1 VNEVYLGVIAVA
13 VAVMAVIQVVAIV
26 VAMRASR
33 RVGDAV
39 ARFENDVKPIVANL
53 KSMSVDAARTASIAS
68 EQAQRA
74 EQLIDDLAAR
84 VNSTVSAVEATIVQ
98 PARDAWAMVQGLL
111 AALSSFRQGSPSHRQ
126 GGPSPG
132 HRPATT
138 EEEDSLF
145 IG

>member
-1 VNEVYLGVIAVA
+1 MNDTYLGVIAVA
-13 VAVMAVIQVVAIV
+13 VSVMAVIQVVAIV

-39 ARFENDVKPIVANL
+39 ARFESDVKPIVANL

-68 EQAQRA
+68 AQAHRA
-74 EQLIDDLAAR
+74 EQMISDLTAR
-84 VNSTVSAVEATIVQ
+84 VNNTVSAVEDTIVQ

-111 AALSSFRQGSPSHRQ
+111 AALSAFRQA
-126 GGPSPG
+126 GPSPG
-132 HRPATT
+132 GRPATT